1 MTRLRSAFATL
12 TSAPWRRAPL
22 LLWRR
27 PGLLAAVAGATA
39 VVAASLASVPLFTSS
54 VGSASVQLQ
63 IDERCPRDLGATRRF
78 SAAAGAIR
86 SPSPDPFTP
95 VADRLG
101 PSNWWARVEEVPLRT
116 DGVGADPLEVN
127 LLVRGGALDHV
138 EVLESREGPGVWL
151 SDRAAERT
159 GLHAGDFASIGTT
172 RVVVAGIYRD
182 LSGPSVDHFW
192 CSNADL
198 LLLEGAD
205 LIPPP
210 PLVLV
215 DRNTLAAVMR
225 DLELPAAQGA
235 WQAGLLPGLT
245 LREADELLGL
255 LTCRDGARVL
265 QWCTSGVRPQVPGS
279 ATGPFR
285 DRPVEARDE
294 AEFAT
299 RFLQSSLPF
308 AIERT
313 RAIQTSVG
321 GGIWAVAALATLAGL
336 GLVAAA
342 AALWLERRRREVTL
356 LNVRGVS
363 PTAVGVKAVL
373 ELIAPLAVGATA
385 GVAAAHAAVAGV
397 GPSPEIEPAAVR
409 DAIVAGALA
418 MAAAAVAIAVVVAR
432 RADLGRTHTR
442 VGRRWLAF
450 VPWELGLGWATVV
463 SHRRL
468 GEWGV
473 PTGRGA
479 DVSRVDLWGLLFPV
493 LFLITSVAVVA
504 RVLALAIGPIR
515 RLSRSWPVALYL
527 GVRRVARYRVAALG
541 LVAGSSLAAGVL
553 GYAATMDRSLDT
565 TLLAK
570 GRTYVGSD
578 VAVRLSTDQ
587 ELPAELR
594 DRSTEVRYF
603 RHAWVLRDRRVGLTV
618 MAIDPATFGRA
629 AFWDDTFSSRELD
642 EIVEQLGAVGEDG
655 PVPAVVMGADLG
667 ATFDVAVIGSRTRHL
682 PVTVVGGIDA
692 FPGMRPQEPTVY
704 VAASALER
712 VDADGYVTEAWIRG
726 DPEEIRAALADAGT
740 GFQEVR
746 ALSGIADRAAF
757 RTVSW
762 TFGYLQTI
770 GLSAGLLV
778 IGGLVVYLDARGR
791 HRLLGYA
798 LMRRMGLSRARHR
811 RALGV
816 ELAASVL
823 VGALAGLAIA
833 GVGAALAYAHIDP
846 VPRYAPDP
854 LLRLAGAT
862 AAGLA
867 VATSILTVVAVML
880 GQRRMDRDDPVEVL
894 RAGA

>member
-1 MTRLRSAFATL
+1 MLATL
-12 TSAPWRRAPL
+12 TSAPWRRAPF

-27 PGLLAAVAGATA
+27 PGLVAAVAGATA

-63 IDERCPRDLGATRRF
+63 IEERCPRDIGATRAF
-78 SAAAGAIR
+78 SATPGAVR
-86 SPSPDPFTP
+86 SPSPDPFAP

-101 PSNWWARVEEVPLRT
+101 PSNWWARLDEVPLRT
-116 DGVGADPLEVN
+116 DAVGAEPLEVN

-138 EVLESREGPGVWL
+138 EVLESRAGSGVWL

-159 GLHAGDFASIGTT
+159 GLHAGDFASIGAT
-172 RVVVAGIYRD
+172 RVAIAGVYRD
-182 LSGPSVDHFW
+182 LSGPSVDRFW
-192 CSNADL
+192 CSNAEL

-225 DLELPAAQGA
+225 DLERPTAAGA

-245 LREADELLGL
+245 LDEADELLGL
-255 LTCRDGARVL
+255 LSCRDGARVV
-265 QWCTSGVRPQVPGS
+265 QWCASGVRPQVPGS

-285 DRPVEARDE
+285 DRAVEARDE
-294 AEFAT
+294 AEFAN
-299 RFLQSSLPF
+299 RFLRSSLPF

-321 GGIWAVAALATLAGL
+321 GGIWAIAALATLAGL
-336 GLVAAA
+336 GLVAAS
-342 AALWLERRRREVTL
+342 AALWLERRRREVAL
-356 LNVRGVS
+356 LAVRGVS
-363 PTAVGVKAVL
+363 PAAVGVKAVL
-373 ELIAPLAVGATA
+373 ELVAPLVVGAAA
-385 GVAAAHAAVAGV
+385 GVGAAYATVAGL
-397 GPSPEIEPAAVR
+397 GPSPEIEPAAV
-409 DAIVAGALA
+409 AGAVAAGSLA
-418 MAAAAVAIAVVVAR
+418 MATAVVVIALVVAR
-432 RADLGRTHTR
+432 RAGLGRSPAH
-442 VGRRWLAF
+442 VARRWLAL
-450 VPWELGLGWATVV
+450 VPWELALGWATVV
-463 SHRRL
+463 SYRRL

-515 RLSRSWPVALYL
+515 RASRSWPVALYL
-527 GVRRVARYRVAALG
+527 GIRRVARYRVAALG

-553 GYAATMDRSLDT
+553 GYAATMNRSLDT

-570 GRTYVGSD
+570 GRTFVGSD
-578 VAVRLSTDQ
+578 LAIRLSTAQ
-587 ELPAELR
+587 QLPADLR
-594 DRSTEVRYF
+594 EQSTEVRYF
-603 RHAWVLRDRRVGLTV
+603 RHAWVQLDRRVDLTV
-618 MAIDPATFGRA
+618 MAIDPATFERA
-629 AFWDDTFSSRELD
+629 AFWDDTFGTRDLD
-642 EIVEQLGAVGEDG
+642 EVLDELGSAAEDG
-655 PVPAVVMGADLG
+655 TVPAVVMGGDLG
-667 ATFDVAVIGSRTRHL
+667 DRFDLAVVGRRTRHL
-682 PVTVVGGIDA
+682 PVTVVGGVDT
-692 FPGMRPQEPTVY
+692 FPGMRPHEPTVY
-704 VAASALER
+704 VAAAALDR
-712 VDADGYVTEAWIRG
+712 IDADGYLTEAWVRG
-726 DPEEIRAALADAGT
+726 DPDELRAVLDRSGT

-746 ALSGIADRAAF
+746 ALSGIADQAAF
-757 RTVSW
+757 RTVGW
-762 TFGYLQTI
+762 TFGYLQSI

-778 IGGLVVYLDARGR
+778 IGGLAVYLDARSR
-791 HRLLGYA
+791 HRLLGYS
-798 LMRRMGLSRARHR
+798 LMRRMGLPRDRHR

-833 GVGAALAYAHIDP
+833 GAGAGLAYAHIDP

-854 LLRLAGAT
+854 LLRIAGTAALGLSVAT
-862 AAGLA
+862 A
-867 VATSILTVVAVML
+867 VLTVVAVML
-880 GQRRMDRDDPVEVL
+880 GQRRMDHDDPVEVL